1 MTPEH
6 LSLSIPQRPDPAL
19 STQDPSSARAE
30 FFFELECRELCRV
43 IPQALSPSG
52 AIAVTS

>member
-6 LSLSIPQRPDPAL
+6 LSLSIPQRLDPTL

-43 IPQALSPSG
+43 IPQASNPTVATAL
-52 AIAVTS
+52 TS